1 MHNTGRA
8 DMIPLLHHLC
18 LALQPYATSQ
28 NIRINFTTS
37 INDFFIRYNPC
48 KVIQS
53 VSEIL
58 CAIIS
63 YLPKENTINLKA
75 SVVTVKDTRVFQLHI
90 HNTGIDLSGMS
101 EITANINFPV
111 SIVGA
116 EANETNFIIN
126 LRDQADRETYIA
138 CHGLNKTNIKVPVFF
153 KEVQRRLKSY
163 FTKTDPQSV
172 YIHERHPKD
181 SAFLK
186 KLNEVIRSNIDKEN
200 FDANALSKEMALSR
214 AQLLRKFKP
223 LIRQSPG
230 CYIKSLRLQKAK
242 ELLENEDLSVS
253 EAAYKTGFQTPSHF
267 TKVFIEK
274 YGIRPSVF
282 RRPKPDVTNE

>member
-1 MHNTGRA
+1 MPITRQSNI
-8 DMIPLLHHLC
+8 IPLLHHLC
-18 LALQPYATSQ
+18 LALQPYASSQ

-37 INDFFIRYNPC
+37 INDFIIRYNPC
-48 KVIQS
+48 KVIQG

-75 SVVTVKDTRVFQLHI
+75 SVVTVKDTRIFQLHI
-90 HNTGIDLSGMS
+90 YNTGINLSGIS

-116 EANETNFIIN
+116 EANETTFIIN
-126 LRDQADRETYIA
+126 LNGQPDREAYVS
-138 CHGLNKTNIKVPVFF
+138 CHSLNKTNIKIPVFF
-153 KEVQRRLKSY
+153 QEVQRRLKSY
-163 FTKTDPQSV
+163 FTTTDTQRV
-172 YIHERHPKD
+172 GIHDRHPRD
-181 SAFLK
+181 SVFLK
-186 KLNEVIRSNIDKEN
+186 KLNEVIQSNIDKEN

-214 AQLLRKFKP
+214 AQLLRKLKP

-274 YGIRPSVF
+274 YGIRPSLF
-282 RRPKPDVTNE
+282 RRPKPSVTNE